1 MWYLMHENDQKH
13 YVKENSDRIVTVI
26 DPTTNKET
34 LRVTFTPQDNGR
46 ILMQT
51 KYPLT
56 YMYADKEMSAPKDAY
71 LCFSC
76 DRELVLLSDSAE
88 TPRITVR
95 MVKLDPQDWPTTPPP
110 EHKTRAPTLPYDAL
124 VLPAPPPSPT
134 PPQEA
139 YVRGTTLPFNPRD
152 APLPVDPAPPP
163 AQGRKKPKKPRREF
177 HMCA

>member
-1 MWYLMHENDQKH
+1 MWYLLHKNDQKH
-13 YVKENSDRIVTVI
+13 YVKENSKYFVTVFNY
-26 DPTTNKET
+26 TTKDET
-34 LRVTFTPQDNGR
+34 LCVYFTPQDNGR
-46 ILMQT
+46 VLMKT

-56 YMYADKEMSAPKDAY
+56 YMYAGKEISASVGEY
-71 LCFSC
+71 TFSQN
-76 DRELVLLSDSAE
+76 RELVLLSDSAE

-124 VLPAPPPSPT
+124 VLPAP
-134 PPQEA
+134 
-139 YVRGTTLPFNPRD
+139 R
-152 APLPVDPAPPP
+152 PVDPAPPP